1 VERRKQ
7 RKIRI
12 SNKVLRGWDN
22 GGVFSRFKELGEIGL
37 AIYFILVCRQN
48 AGNKT
53 FISINQIL
61 IDLKLQLKDK
71 NEVIRVLN
79 FLKELKLIS
88 CNEINEDISDKE
100 FELLMETDL
109 DFTLFNSND
118 FEFYKFLGAKGFA
131 LFCIIE
137 SYIGTNKSGYPS
149 LRNLEKKTGF
159 SKDNIL
165 RYIFILNEL
174 EIFDVTY
181 GKFDKGIKKN
191 ENNEYFRNNVG
202 RIKLLER
209 IDESYEEVVS
219 ELDSINNKYSENKS
233 QIADKD
239 ENRKSAK
246 NKGTFQ
252 KWIFSIPKS
261 ENQNIYV

>member
-1 VERRKQ
+1 MERGKQ
-7 RKIRI
+7 MKIRI

-22 GGVFSRFKELGEIGL
+22 GGVFSRFNELGEIGL
-37 AIYFILVCRQN
+37 VIYFILACKQN

-53 FISINQIL
+53 FISMSQIL
-61 IDLKLQLKDK
+61 IDLKLQQKDK
-71 NEVIRVLN
+71 KEVIRVLN

-88 CNEINEDISDKE
+88 CKEINEEICDKE
-100 FELLMETDL
+100 FEVFMETDL
-109 DFTLFNSND
+109 DFTLFSSSD
-118 FEFYKFLGAKGFA
+118 FEFYKLLGAEGFA
-131 LFCIIE
+131 LFCIID
-137 SYIGTNKSGYPS
+137 SYIGINKSGYPS
-149 LRNLEKKTGF
+149 ISNLEKKTGF
-159 SKDNIL
+159 SKDSIL
-165 RYIFILNEL
+165 QYIFILNEL

-219 ELDSINNKYSENKS
+219 ELDSINNKYNENKS

-239 ENRKSAK
+239 ENMKSVK
-246 NKGTFQ
+246 NNFQ
-252 KWIFSIPKS
+252 KWDI
-261 ENQNIYV
+261 

>member
-1 VERRKQ
+1 VERGKQ

-71 NEVIRVLN
+71 KEVIRALN
-79 FLKELKLIS
+79 FLKEIKLIS
-88 CNEINEDISDKE
+88 FNEISEDKCDNE
-100 FELLMETDL
+100 FEVLMETDL

-118 FEFYKFLGAKGFA
+118 FEFYNLLGAKGFA

-149 LRNLEKKTGF
+149 ISNLVQKTEF
-159 SKDNIL
+159 SKDTIL
-165 RYIFILNEL
+165 QYIFVLDELRIL
-174 EIFDVTY
+174 DVTY
-181 GKFDKGIKKN
+181 GKVGKGIK
-191 ENNEYFRNNVG
+191 NNEYFRNNVG
-202 RIKLLER
+202 RFKLLEQ
-209 IDESYEEVVS
+209 IDENFEKVVS
-219 ELDSINNKYSENKS
+219 ELENIKSKWDFLSESI
-233 QIADKD
+233 
-239 ENRKSAK
+239 
-246 NKGTFQ
+246 
-252 KWIFSIPKS
+252 
-261 ENQNIYV
+261 